1 MPNRG
6 YLDYLRDVTDTS
18 DVRAGSPQPLGVELV
33 GDGANFAVFSRH
45 ATQVWLELYEA
56 DGQANSIEPPPS
68 EAKQDQGLPA
78 RVIELTDPRHHTGD
92 VWHVWVRG
100 VRTGWKYTYRVA
112 GPYVPKEGLRF
123 DARRVLL
130 DPFTTS
136 IDGHPWSFD
145 AALST
150 ADPDDTDG
158 LPEGDNAGD
167 MPKCVITQA
176 HFRWRGDLPP
186 VPWTDTVI
194 YETHVRGATIHP
206 SSGVDHPGTY
216 RGLIEKL
223 PYFVDLGI
231 TALELMPVQEFN
243 ERTVL
248 AHNPQTGEPLRN
260 YWGYDPVA
268 FVAPEGS
275 YCSRGRDGHQMQEF
289 LEMVDA
295 YHREGIEIIVDLV
308 LNHTAEGGASGP
320 TFSLRGF
327 DNVIYYILDQND
339 LSAYKDYTGTG
350 NTLNANHPIVR
361 RFIMDVLRTWVIEMR
376 IDGVRFDLASVL
388 GRDQHG
394 NLLSN
399 PPLLESIA
407 EDPVLRDIKIIAEA
421 WDTGGAYQVGSFSER
436 RWAEWNGRFRDDVRR
451 FWRGDQ
457 GMRGTFASRICG
469 SEDLYQKAGKGPQ
482 NSVNFITS
490 HDGFTLNDL
499 VSYARKHN
507 EANGEN
513 NLDGLDEN
521 YSANY
526 GVEGPTDDPQIE
538 DVRRHQIKN
547 LLLTLF
553 ISRGVP
559 MLLGGDEFRRTEQGN
574 NNAYCQDNEISWVD
588 WTLKDRHDEIYRF
601 TRGMMA
607 FRRDHPVLRADV
619 FYAPDDI
626 RWYRPDGDP
635 PDWNDPREKTL
646 GCHIL
651 GDGASSPALYLMFN
665 PGTAS
670 AAFVLPQLPDGC
682 RWCRAVDTDLRM
694 PDDLLDPG
702 DEVILDRQAAYEV
715 QSRSSVILIAR
726 NS

>member
-1 MPNRG
+1 MPANV
-6 YLDYLRDVTDTS
+6 YLDYLLDVTDTS
-18 DVRAGSPQPLGVELV
+18 DVRNGSPQPLGVELV

-45 ATQVWLELYEA
+45 ATHVWLELYDTDDQAASGEA
-56 DGQANSIEPPPS
+56 TATGDRRA
-68 EAKQDQGLPA
+68 QDAPT
-78 RVIELTDPRHHTGD
+78 RVVELTDPRHHTGD

-100 VRTGWKYTYRVA
+100 VRTGQKYAYRVA
-112 GPYVPKEGLRF
+112 GPYAPEKGLRF
-123 DARRVLL
+123 DARRLL
-130 DPFTTS
+130 FDPFATS
-136 IDGHPWSFD
+136 VDGHPWSFD
-145 AALST
+145 DALST
-150 ADPDDTDG
+150 GGPDSTDG
-158 LPEGDNAGD
+158 LPEGSDAND
-167 MPKCVITQA
+167 MPKCVIAQD
-176 HFRWRGDLPP
+176 HFRWQGDLPP

-194 YETHVRGATIHP
+194 CEIHVRGATIHP

-248 AHNPQTGEPLRN
+248 RHNPKTGEPLRN

-275 YCSRGRDGHQMQEF
+275 YCSRGRGGHQMQEF

-320 TFSLRGF
+320 TFSLRGL
-327 DNVIYYILDQND
+327 DNVIYYMLDQND
-339 LSAYKDYTGTG
+339 LSVYKDYTGTG

-421 WDTGGAYQVGSFSER
+421 WDAGGAYQVGSFSER

-451 FWRGDQ
+451 FWRGDE
-457 GMRGTFASRICG
+457 GMLGAFASRICG
-469 SEDLYQKAGKGPQ
+469 SEDLYRKAGKGPQ

-538 DVRRHQIKN
+538 DVRRRQIKN
-547 LLLTLF
+547 LLLTLL

-559 MLLGGDEFRRTEQGN
+559 MMLGGDEFRRTEQGN

-588 WTLKDRHDEIYRF
+588 WTFKDRHEEIYRF
-601 TRGMMA
+601 TRGMIA
-607 FRRDHPVLRADV
+607 FRRDHSVLRADV

-626 RWYRPDGDP
+626 HWHDP
-635 PDWNDPREKTL
+635 NGTSPDWNDSRVKML

-651 GDGASSPALYLMFN
+651 GDGATSPALYLMFN
-665 PGTAS
+665 AEAAS
-670 AAFVLPQLPDGC
+670 ASFVLPQLSDGH
-682 RWCRAVDTDLRM
+682 RWCRAVDTALRA
-694 PDDLLDPG
+694 PDDLVESGNEVALDSQG
-702 DEVILDRQAAYEV
+702 TYVV
-715 QSRSSVILIAR
+715 QPRSSVILIAK
-726 NS
+726 